1 MQFFEVFDH
10 IRVDAEL
17 AGIYENTEV
26 IKVAA
31 SRKSAAVTVYI
42 AGTRPIEHKDIKRM
56 EYQLQKQL
64 FS

>member
-56 EYQLQKQL
+56 E
-64 FS
+64 